1 MGRVGERMVQLELL
15 RVEVDGPE
23 FVGMVQRGDGV
34 GKVETGRA
42 GDGGRR
48 RFGHGR
54 VAGRLGMGLGVGG
67 GGFGVGVARFA
78 ALAGSV
84 EGTERSGES
93 GTGTGGGG
101 GGGGSVLFS
110 FGQRESRPDP
120 APCVWSGRGDVRE
133 RGGGRM

>member
-1 MGRVGERMVQLELL
+1 MGERMVQPELL
-15 RVEVDGPE
+15 RVEVNGSE

-42 GDGGRR
+42 GDRGRR

-54 VAGRLGMGLGVGG
+54 VAGRLGMGLGAGVGG
-67 GGFGVGVARFA
+67 FRVGVARFA

-84 EGTERSGES
+84 EGTERSGET
-93 GTGTGGGG
+93 GTGTGGGGGG

-133 RGGGRM
+133 RGRGRM

>member
-67 GGFGVGVARFA
+67 GGFGADVARFA

>member
-1 MGRVGERMVQLELL
+1 MVQLELL
-15 RVEVDGPE
+15 RIEVDGSE

-54 VAGRLGMGLGVGG
+54 VAGCLGLGLGLGVGVG
-67 GGFGVGVARFA
+67 AGAGGFRVGVARFA

-84 EGTERSGES
+84 ERTERSGET
-93 GTGTGGGG
+93 GTGGGGGG

>member
-23 FVGMVQRGDGV
+23 FVGMVQRRDGV

-48 RFGHGR
+48 KFGHGR

>member
-1 MGRVGERMVQLELL
+1 MGRVSERMMQLELL
-15 RVEVDGPE
+15 RVEVDGSE

-34 GKVETGRA
+34 GKVETGRVR
-42 GDGGRR
+42 DGGRG

-54 VAGRLGMGLGVGG
+54 VAGRLGLGLGARA
-67 GGFGVGVARFA
+67 GGFGVGVSRFA

-93 GTGTGGGG
+93 GTGGGGG